1 MSQPSSPATTDSPN
15 QERRLLVRLTG
26 ALGAFAGMILAGCG
40 ITIGGS
46 GARGPQDM
54 AYRRRAAQHL
64 YQRNPAHVYHGDLPP
79 MLHAIAVMEV
89 RIGGNGRVQ
98 GIRWR
103 RRPDHAP
110 EVVQLA
116 NRMVQAASPFPA
128 PGGMGVTYT
137 DTWLFVDSQ
146 RFQLDAIT
154 EGQQS
159 YASGEPEW

>member
-64 YQRNPAHVYHGDLPP
+64 YQRNPAHVYHGQLPP

-89 RIGGNGRVQ
+89 RIGAMAGYRVSAGVAARTMRPKWCSWRIAWCRQ
-98 GIRWR
+98 PPPFR
-103 RRPDHAP
+103 RRVAW
-110 EVVQLA
+110 A
-116 NRMVQAASPFPA
+116 
-128 PGGMGVTYT
+128 
-137 DTWLFVDSQ
+137 
-146 RFQLDAIT
+146 
-154 EGQQS
+154 
-159 YASGEPEW
+159 